1 MANLPDDPIV
11 ASMLR
16 TGYPPWIDPGWED
29 DEDEWEEEA
38 QMCILGTRPKRS
50 KEAESDRYRRFEI
63 AKRHI
68 PQNMLPREYEEEIK
82 RLARKYKI

>member
-1 MANLPDDPIV
+1 
-11 ASMLR
+11 
-16 TGYPPWIDPGWED
+16 
-29 DEDEWEEEA
+29 
-38 QMCILGTRPKRS
+38 MCFSGIKRKAS
-50 KEAESDRYRRFEI
+50 KEAESERYRRFEI

>member
-1 MANLPDDPIV
+1 MTIRLW
-11 ASMLR
+11 
-16 TGYPPWIDPGWED
+16 PPCSARGIHLGLTPAGKTMKMNGRRKT
-29 DEDEWEEEA
+29 

-68 PQNMLPREYEEEIK
+68 PQNMLPKEYEEEIK

>member
-1 MANLPDDPIV
+1 MCFMA
-11 ASMLR
+11 
-16 TGYPPWIDPGWED
+16 T
-29 DEDEWEEEA
+29 
-38 QMCILGTRPKRS
+38 KRKNS

-68 PQNMLPREYEEEIK
+68 PQNMSPREYEAEIK

>member
-1 MANLPDDPIV
+1 MKNGRMIL
-11 ASMLR
+11 
-16 TGYPPWIDPGWED
+16 T
-29 DEDEWEEEA
+29 
-38 QMCILGTRPKRS
+38 MCFSGIKRKAS

>member
-1 MANLPDDPIV
+1 
-11 ASMLR
+11 
-16 TGYPPWIDPGWED
+16 
-29 DEDEWEEEA
+29 
-38 QMCILGTRPKRS
+38 MCILGTRLKRS
-50 KEAESDRYRRFEI
+50 KEAELDRYRRFEI

>member
-1 MANLPDDPIV
+1 MCFMAI
-11 ASMLR
+11 
-16 TGYPPWIDPGWED
+16 
-29 DEDEWEEEA
+29 
-38 QMCILGTRPKRS
+38 RPKHS

-68 PQNMLPREYEEEIK
+68 PKNMLPREYEEEIK

>member
-1 MANLPDDPIV
+1 MKNGG
-11 ASMLR
+11 
-16 TGYPPWIDPGWED
+16 TKT
-29 DEDEWEEEA
+29 

-50 KEAESDRYRRFEI
+50 KEAESERYRRFEI

>member
-1 MANLPDDPIV
+1 
-11 ASMLR
+11 
-16 TGYPPWIDPGWED
+16 
-29 DEDEWEEEA
+29 
-38 QMCILGTRPKRS
+38 MCILGTRPKRS